1 MCAFNSLG
9 NYTLKHTPS
18 WGDHHMRLE
27 EFESR
32 ITMSVTDEHIVIV
45 DLDGYLVGEPESI
58 LHTRWQDGRVIH
70 GCVLA
75 FKPDIAA
82 RREKPRLELQDME

>member
-1 MCAFNSLG
+1 
-9 NYTLKHTPS
+9 
-18 WGDHHMRLE
+18 MRLE